1 MAEVVGNKVNRW
13 WCILNYS
20 TSEDRLNFTIN
31 ANAQMRSDRYGYQV
45 RVTGTATINGQ
56 STSGSGSFSSGTGQT
71 VTTTFASRS
80 ATFAK
85 RTSAYQVGI
94 SAQIV
99 NGSGFHD
106 GTSSAYATIT
116 IPGLEHH
123 IVKYDANGGTGAP
136 PQQDKYYG
144 IELHISSVK
153 PTREGYTFLGWAT
166 SSTGGVVWNPGDN
179 YTPDENVTLY
189 AVWKRNYISPSIM
202 EADAY
207 RVSSSSST
215 TESTTGE
222 YGYAKFSWKV
232 DTTLTPNNT
241 AKSVTIQYRETGA
254 TLWSNVTVSGGTTG
268 TSGTAYGRISSIETG
283 SSYEVMF
290 SITDNSGQT
299 GSTTNLIRT
308 IPVAYFPLS
317 IGGMGRG
324 IGLLS
329 GAPDEGIR
337 LGGNSIEVLENI
349 FEMANVQESFSI
361 GKRFFKEIWT
371 GTVSKGGDII
381 VPELPNYILL
391 AASEMNPDSL
401 REEGIMLIGCKF
413 VASSKYIHFA
423 SQNDDGTSSYVH
435 KASFSIDT
443 AGTKMHLISSSKHIL
458 SSTGHTGYD
467 TAICR
472 IYGII

>member
-20 TSEDRLNFTIN
+20 TSETRQNFTIN

-56 STSGSGSFSSGTGQT
+56 STSGSGRFSSGTGQT
-71 VTTTFASRS
+71 VTTTFASKS
-80 ATFAK
+80 VTFAK
-85 RTSAYQVGI
+85 GTSPYQVGI

-99 NGSGFHD
+99 NSSGFHD

-144 IELHISSVK
+144 IELHISSIK

-166 SSTGGVVWNPGDN
+166 SATGGVVWNPGDN
-179 YTPDENVTLY
+179 YTPDEDVTLY
-189 AVWKRNYISPSIM
+189 AVWKRNYISPSIT

-222 YGYAKFSWKV
+222 HGYAKFNWKV
-232 DTTLTPNNT
+232 DTTLTPNNK

-254 TLWSNVTVSGGTTG
+254 SSWSNVTVSGGTTG
-268 TSGTAYGRISSIETG
+268 TSGTAYGRISSVETG

-290 SITDNSGQT
+290 SIKDNSGQT
-299 GSTTNLIRT
+299 GSTTSLIRT

-349 FEMANVQESFSI
+349 FEMANVQESFSM
-361 GKRFFKEIWT
+361 GKRFFKEIWK
-371 GTVSKGGDII
+371 GTVSKGGKIT
-381 VPELPNYILL
+381 VPELPNYVLL
-391 AASEMNPDSL
+391 AASEKSFDTSI
-401 REEGIMLIGCKF
+401 EQGIMLIGCKF
-413 VASSKYIHFA
+413 VAGANQIHFA
-423 SQNDDGTSSYVH
+423 SQNDDGAESYVH
-435 KASFSIDT
+435 KASFQ
-443 AGTKMHLISSSKHIL
+443 ISSNGTTMTLGGASKHL
-458 SSTGHTGYD
+458 LGSTGHTGYY
-467 TAICR
+467 TSICR